1 MTDVAPGTISKVL
14 VIDDEPS
21 IREVLAQA
29 LKGWGYNVEVA
40 RDGDEG
46 IRLFRERRPDVIVTD
61 LLMPRVTGWEVAQA
75 AKAIDPDV
83 VVVVITGLGFSIRPG
98 DAEQRG
104 VEFVLTKPV
113 PFPRLRE
120 ILSQAVDRR
129 RARRAG
135 RSV

>member
-1 MTDVAPGTISKVL
+1 MTDVTPGTSSKVL

-29 LKGWGYNVEVA
+29 LKGWGYSVEVA

-75 AKAIDPDV
+75 AKAMDPDV
-83 VVVVITGLGFSIRPG
+83 VVVVVTGMGFTIEPG
-98 DAEQRG
+98 EAEQRG
-104 VEFVLTKPV
+104 VEFVLPKPV
-113 PFPRLRE
+113 PFARLKE
-120 ILSQAVDRR
+120 ILSQAADRR
-129 RARRAG
+129 QARRAE
-135 RSV
+135 RSA